1 MGAQTQCSPLLQSAP
16 WEPLPSVESALLDI
30 ILKLTF
36 IPVACAPFLPNFF
49 LPVIFAFDVL
59 WYSTLS
65 RATTFQKW
73 PSMTYPPL
81 WAGVNKCI
89 LDHCQVGGLPHYCG
103 FKEQAAHIMAI
114 RTYFTRWL
122 IHTTSFVQIHKMCT
136 NDLHITLPLNLLIT
150 GV

>member
-1 MGAQTQCSPLLQSAP
+1 MQPSTSVRSLGISPKCLNRLCLTLFLSLQS
-16 WEPLPSVESALLDI
+16 SLL
-30 ILKLTF
+30 LVHL
-36 IPVACAPFLPNFF
+36 FLPNFF

-65 RATTFQKW
+65 RATPF
-73 PSMTYPPL
+73 SNDFL
-81 WAGVNKCI
+81 WLTLFVEGVNKCI

-136 NDLHITLPLNLLIT
+136 NDLHITLPLNLPVT